1 MRSSFAL
8 SNMFTRHPEPVDT
21 VRPGSRFRREHPGN
35 MVEVAEIVSVSND
48 DAGIPHVC
56 FNLCYQHPARGN
68 LDTARRTLA
77 LKSFS
82 ERYRA

>member
-1 MRSSFAL
+1 MRSSRAF
-8 SNMFTRHPEPVDT
+8 SSMFSRHAEAADT
-21 VRPGSRFRREHPGN
+21 VRPGSRFSREHPGN
-35 MVEVAEIVSVSND
+35 MLEVAEIVSVSND

>member
-1 MRSSFAL
+1 
-8 SNMFTRHPEPVDT
+8 
-21 VRPGSRFRREHPGN
+21 

-56 FNLCYQHPARGN
+56 FNVCYQHPARGN

-82 ERYRA
+82 ERYRG